1 MVADRQ
7 DDGVVARAGISGA
20 AVGDDAVA
28 QIAPLQSASLAVLSG
43 LSLPV
48 QVRIG
53 RATLTVGELLRMGAG
68 TIVTLE
74 QRVDEPVEV
83 LIGEQVVAQGD
94 LVAVGDEMGVRITR
108 IVGGTKGEQ

>member
-1 MVADRQ
+1 MVADRRSDEITPQ
-7 DDGVVARAGISGA
+7 VGSSGA
-20 AVGDDAVA
+20 APRLDGVGQMALV
-28 QIAPLQSASLAVLSG
+28 QSASLAVLSG

-53 RATLTVGELLRMGAG
+53 SATMTVGELLRMGAG
-68 TIVTLE
+68 AVVTLDR
-74 QRVDEPVEV
+74 RVDEPVEL

-108 IVGGTKGEQ
+108 IVGGTKAER